1 MNKEYTQTEV
11 ERSPAFDEFAPRK
24 ILAFLRDFLGYLRKK
39 WIWISLISISFG
51 LVGAGLAY
59 LKKPL
64 FKAEITFA
72 IDEDKAQHNRSE
84 FSEFS
89 EQLGLA
95 PIDGGNI
102 FSSINNIH
110 KLLQSRFLIER
121 TLRTEVTVNK
131 KRILLADFFLDS
143 LDYRDKWI
151 KNSAFPSLKINSV
164 KKDSSEVWFENGII
178 SNMYK
183 TLLSKYLKVSSIGKA
198 TTLTSII
205 VETEHPLFS
214 KIFAETLV
222 SEVTNYYISSKTER
236 SRTNLAIIEQ
246 RTDSVKRVYMQ
257 ALYGRASFTDADINL
272 VRESFSVPGEK
283 KQTDVQILKSAYID
297 LSRNLESART
307 SLMNNTP
314 IIQILDKPILP
325 LDVVKPGTLK
335 QFVLFTIIGGFLS
348 LLLYSFLFL
357 SKRLKVAQIH
367 ESDSEDRI
375 YI

>member
-1 MNKEYTQTEV
+1 MNRDYSQTNI
-11 ERSPAFDEFAPRK
+11 ERAPAFDEFAPGK
-24 ILAFLRDFLGYLRKK
+24 ILSFFTEIFWYLKRKLLWIALVALGFGTLGAIIAFM
-39 WIWISLISISFG
+39 
-51 LVGAGLAY
+51 
-59 LKKPL
+59 KKPL
-64 FKAEITFA
+64 FKAEISFS

-95 PIDGGNI
+95 PVDGGNI

-110 KLLQSRFLIER
+110 KLLESRFLIER
-121 TLRTEVTVNK
+121 TLRTEVVINQK
-131 KRILLADFFLDS
+131 KILLADFFLDS
-143 LDYRDKWI
+143 LDYREKWI
-151 KNSAFPSLKINSV
+151 AGSAYPSLKINSN
-164 KKDSSEVWFENGII
+164 KKDSNEVWFENGII
-178 SNMYK
+178 ANIYK
-183 TLLSKYLKVSSIGKA
+183 TLLSKYLKVNSVGKA
-198 TTLTSII
+198 TTLTSIL

-214 KIFAETLV
+214 KTFAETLV

-257 ALYGRASFTDADINL
+257 ALYGRASFADADINL

-325 LDVVKPGTLK
+325 LDIIKPSILR
-335 QFVLFTIIGGFLS
+335 QFILYSVIGGFLAMMLFS
-348 LLLYSFLFL
+348 ASFFL
-357 SKRLKVAQIH
+357 SKLKRQEVYEN
-367 ESDSEDRI
+367 ESKEVI
-375 YI
+375 